1 MPAAG
6 SEYGSAV
13 RRLLSCKSGLT
24 GHQREKSL
32 SKLVPEF

>member
-24 GHQREKSL
+24 GHQREEPFKTRS
-32 SKLVPEF
+32 